1 MKKTLIILVLLFSSS
16 VLAEIYSCKSKQVS
30 VVEVN
35 SMQDVMED
43 AFYTYKIMINRNKRE
58 ILFIDDVL
66 LNGKTLSENSKL
78 FTSQVWTIT
87 SGDHNEIRA
96 YGSLLGEI
104 MFTKD
109 KGILTMSFPLG
120 NGQVGVT
127 IIGCYQ

>member
-1 MKKTLIILVLLFSSS
+1 
-16 VLAEIYSCKSKQVS
+16 
-30 VVEVN
+30 
-35 SMQDVMED
+35 MQDVMED

-87 SGDHNEIRA
+87 SGDHNDIRA
-96 YGSLLGEI
+96 YGNFIGEI

-109 KGILTMSFPLG
+109 KEILTISFPLG

-127 IIGCYQ
+127 IAGCYQ

>member
-1 MKKTLIILVLLFSSS
+1 
-16 VLAEIYSCKSKQVS
+16 
-30 VVEVN
+30 
-35 SMQDVMED
+35 
-43 AFYTYKIMINRNKRE
+43 MINRNKRE

-87 SGDHNEIRA
+87 SGDHNDIRA

-104 MFTKD
+104 VFTED

-120 NGQVGVT
+120 NGQVGIT
-127 IIGCYQ
+127 IVGCYQ